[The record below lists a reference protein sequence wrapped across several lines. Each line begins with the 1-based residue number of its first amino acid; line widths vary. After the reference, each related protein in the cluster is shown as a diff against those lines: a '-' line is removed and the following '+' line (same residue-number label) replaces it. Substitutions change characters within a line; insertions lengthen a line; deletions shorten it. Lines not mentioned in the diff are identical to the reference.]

1 MIRGV
6 YIAATGMLAE
16 TQRQDVI
23 ANNLANATT
32 TGFRRSVTTATPFAQ
47 TLLSNMSAPGTP
59 AIGTLTRG
67 AQLEGVTML
76 DTQGSLRAT
85 GNPLDLG
92 LVGNGFFAIDTAAGR
107 RYTRDGTFTIAADG
121 RLVTKTGEA
130 VAGVGGAITLTRGA
144 PVDVAADGTVTQDGA
159 IRGRL
164 LITALAAESVT
175 SEGGSRFNGTAT
187 GADGTRVRQGHLEAS
202 SVNVVSEM
210 VELIRTMRSFEANQK
225 AAQSHD
231 EALQQSVG
239 RVGRVA

>member
-1 MIRGV
+1 VIRGV
-6 YIAATGMLAE
+6 YIAATGMLAD

-32 TGFRRSVTTATPFAQ
+32 TGFRRSVTTATPFAE
-47 TLLSNMSAPGTP
+47 TLLNNMTAAGAP
-59 AIGTLTRG
+59 AIGSLTRG

-92 LVGNGFFAIDTAAGR
+92 LVGNGYFALDTAAGR
-107 RYTRDGTFTIAADG
+107 RYTRDGTFSIAADG

-144 PVDVAADGTVTQDGA
+144 PIDIASDGTVTQGGTV
-159 IRGRL
+159 RGQL
-164 LITALAAESVT
+164 LITGLAPGSAIP
-175 SEGGSRFNGTAT
+175 EGGSRFDGTPM
-187 GADGTRVRQGHLEAS
+187 GPDGTRVRQGHIEAS

-231 EALQQSVG
+231 EALAQSVG

>member
-32 TGFRRSVTTATPFAQ
+32 TGFRRSVTTATPFAE
-47 TLLSNMSAPGTP
+47 TLLNNMTAAGAP

-76 DTQGSLRAT
+76 ETQGSLRAT
-85 GNPLDLG
+85 GNALDLG
-92 LVGNGFFAIDTAAGR
+92 LVGNGYFAIDTAAGR
-107 RYTRDGTFTIAADG
+107 RYTRDGTFSIAADG
-121 RLVTKTGEA
+121 RLVTKTGET
-130 VAGVGGAITLTRGA
+130 VAGVGGAITLTRGT
-144 PVDVAADGTVTQDGA
+144 PIDIAADGTVTQGDA
-159 IRGRL
+159 VRGQL
-164 LITALAAESVT
+164 LITGLAPGSAV

-187 GADGTRVRQGHLEAS
+187 GPDGTRVRQGHLEAS

-231 EALQQSVG
+231 QALQQSVG

>member
-1 MIRGV
+1 VIRGV

-32 TGFRRSVTTATPFAQ
+32 TGYRRSVTTATPFAE
-47 TLLSNMSAPGTP
+47 TLLSNMSAARAP

-67 AQLEGVTML
+67 ARLEGVTMIE
-76 DTQGSLRAT
+76 TQGSLRAT

-92 LVGNGFFAIDTAAGR
+92 LVGNGYFAIDTAAGR
-107 RYTRDGTFTIAADG
+107 RYTRDGTFSIDADG
-121 RLVTKTGEA
+121 RLVTKTGEG

-144 PVDVAADGTVTQDGA
+144 PVDVSTDGTVTQDGTV
-159 IRGRL
+159 RGRL
-164 LITALAAESVT
+164 LITALAPGSMT

-187 GADGTRVRQGHLEAS
+187 GNDGTRVRQGHLEAS

-225 AAQSHD
+225 AVQSHD
-231 EALQQSVG
+231 EALQQSVS

>member
-1 MIRGV
+1 VIRGV

-32 TGFRRSVTTATPFAQ
+32 TGYRRSITTATPFAQ
-47 TLLSNMSAPGTP
+47 TLLSNMAAPGAP

-67 AQLEGVTML
+67 ARLDGVTML
-76 DTQGSLRAT
+76 DTQGALRAT

-92 LVGNGFFAIDTAAGR
+92 LVGDGFFAVDTAAGR
-107 RYTRDGTFTIAADG
+107 RYTRDGSFSIDAAG
-121 RLVTKTGEA
+121 RLVTASGDTL
-130 VAGVGGAITLTRGA
+130 AGVSGPIMLTRGV
-144 PVDVAADGTVTQDGA
+144 PVDIAADGTVSQDGA
-159 IRGRL
+159 VRGRL
-164 LITALAAESVT
+164 LITALAPGSVT
-175 SEGGSRFNGTAT
+175 SEGANRFAGTAT

-231 EALQQSVG
+231 EALQQSVS